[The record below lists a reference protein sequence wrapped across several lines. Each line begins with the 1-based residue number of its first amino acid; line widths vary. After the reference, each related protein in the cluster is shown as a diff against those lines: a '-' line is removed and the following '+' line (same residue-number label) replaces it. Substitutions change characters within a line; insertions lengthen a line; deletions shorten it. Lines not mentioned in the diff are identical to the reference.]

1 MSDKW
6 VDWSKN
12 VRSKDY
18 RGSSSFATFMIIG
31 PVCFF
36 LGILFAEFPYDFPL
50 LWTSD
55 PIEPTYLDQ
64 LETHLKFVHQSP
76 PLISRMLSIMIGTGF
91 CGFFIKLFR
100 ASESNMLFDG
110 ASLVLY
116 VIGVGVYVANIVK
129 GLRFVSAGIWHA
141 PDFAANLAPS
151 SSGNAQDAEG
161 HIILGREDSLK
172 VMAASNTILALVLV
186 GVLVLQAGQWYAERK
201 DNEEYE
207 RAQNDAAAA
216 AGQEKNAN
224 GSSNSNS
231 NGPSSP
237 TTAAEKRAS
246 KKRQ

>member
-1 MSDKW
+1 MPDKW

-18 RGSSSFATFMIIG
+18 RGSSSFATFLIIG

-55 PIEPTYLDQ
+55 PIEPSYLDQ

-76 PLISRMLSIMIGTGF
+76 ALISRILSIMIGTGF
-91 CGFFIKLFR
+91 CGFFVKLFK

-116 VIGVGVYVANIVK
+116 VIGVGVYIANIVK
-129 GLRFVSAGIWHA
+129 GLRFVSAGIWHL
-141 PDFAANLAPS
+141 PDFAGNLP
-151 SSGNAQDAEG
+151 QQRDADG
-161 HIILGREDSLK
+161 RIILGREDSLK

-207 RAQNDAAAA
+207 RAAQHETSAAGAAAN
-216 AGQEKNAN
+216 GQEKTAGN
-224 GSSNSNS
+224 SNSS
-231 NGPSSP
+231 NGPSNSP
-237 TTAAEKRAS
+237 ATAAERRAS
-246 KKRQ
+246 KKKQ

>member
-1 MSDKW
+1 MPDKW

-55 PIEPTYLDQ
+55 PIAPTYLDQ

-91 CGFFIKLFR
+91 CGFFIKLFK

-129 GLRFVSAGIWHA
+129 GLRFVSAGIWHL
-141 PDFAANLAPS
+141 PDFAGNLP
-151 SSGNAQDAEG
+151 QQRDAEG
-161 HIILGREDSLK
+161 RIILGREDSLK

-207 RAQNDAAAA
+207 RDAAAA
-216 AGQEKNAN
+216 AAAAANGQEKNAGN
-224 GSSNSNS
+224 GNSANGLSSS
-231 NGPSSP
+231 
-237 TTAAEKRAS
+237 TAAEKRAS
-246 KKRQ
+246 KKKQ

>member
-1 MSDKW
+1 MPEKW

-55 PIEPTYLDQ
+55 PIEPSYLDQ

-91 CGFFIKLFR
+91 LGFFIKLFK

-129 GLRFVSAGIWHA
+129 GLRFVSAGIWHS
-141 PDFAANLAPS
+141 PDFPANNLQGGGAAAAAAAPS
-151 SSGNAQDAEG
+151 HDAEG
-161 HIILGREDSLK
+161 RIILGREDSLK
-172 VMAASNTILALVLV
+172 VMAASNTILALVFL

-201 DNEEYE
+201 DNEEFE
-207 RAQNDAAAA
+207 RAERDA
-216 AGQEKNAN
+216 AGQQERNAGN
-224 GSSNSNS
+224 GAT
-231 NGPSSP
+231 GPATP
-237 TTAAEKRAS
+237 AEKRAN

>member
-1 MSDKW
+1 MADKW

-55 PIEPTYLDQ
+55 PIAPSYLDQ

-91 CGFFIKLFR
+91 CGFFIKLFK

-116 VIGVGVYVANIVK
+116 VIGVGVYIANIVK

-141 PDFAANLAPS
+141 PDFAGNLPPAAAAAAAATADSPM
-151 SSGNAQDAEG
+151 
-161 HIILGREDSLK
+161 ILGREDSLK

-186 GVLVLQAGQWYAERK
+186 GVLVLQAGQWYAEHK

-207 RAQNDAAAA
+207 REKRDAAAA
-216 AGQEKNAN
+216 AEQKSANGN
-224 GSSNSNS
+224 GSS
-231 NGPSSP
+231 SSP
-237 TTAAEKRAS
+237 PTAAEKRAN
-246 KKRQ
+246 KKKQ

>member
-1 MSDKW
+1 MADKW

-55 PIEPTYLDQ
+55 PIAPSYLDQ

-91 CGFFIKLFR
+91 CGFFIKLFK

-116 VIGVGVYVANIVK
+116 VIGVGVYIANIVK

-141 PDFAANLAPS
+141 PDFAGNLPPAAAAAAATADSPM
-151 SSGNAQDAEG
+151 
-161 HIILGREDSLK
+161 ILGREDSLK

-186 GVLVLQAGQWYAERK
+186 GVLVLQAGQWYAEHK

-207 RAQNDAAAA
+207 REKRDAAAA
-216 AGQEKNAN
+216 AEHKSANGN
-224 GSSNSNS
+224 GSS
-231 NGPSSP
+231 SSP
-237 TTAAEKRAS
+237 PTAAEKRAN
-246 KKRQ
+246 KKKQ

>member
-1 MSDKW
+1 MPEKW

-18 RGSSSFATFMIIG
+18 RGSASFATFMIIG

-55 PIEPTYLDQ
+55 PIAPSYLDQ
-64 LETHLKFVHQSP
+64 LEAHLKFVHQSP

-91 CGFFIKLFR
+91 LGFFIKLFK

-116 VIGVGVYVANIVK
+116 VIGVGVYIANIVK
-129 GLRFVSAGIWHA
+129 GLRFVTAGVWHQPGFDPA
-141 PDFAANLAPS
+141 AAAAAANPDGPLV
-151 SSGNAQDAEG
+151 
-161 HIILGREDSLK
+161 LGREDSLK
-172 VMAASNTILALVLV
+172 VMAASNTILALVLL

-207 RAQNDAAAA
+207 RAEHEAAVA
-216 AGQEKNAN
+216 QEKNGA
-224 GSSNSNS
+224 
-231 NGPSSP
+231 SSP
-237 TTAAEKRAS
+237 TTASERRAN
-246 KKRQ
+246 KKKQ

>member
-1 MSDKW
+1 MPDKW

-55 PIEPTYLDQ
+55 PIEPSYLDQ

-91 CGFFIKLFR
+91 CGFFIKLFK

-116 VIGVGVYVANIVK
+116 VIGVGVYIANIVK

-141 PDFAANLAPS
+141 ADFAGNLPPS
-151 SSGNAQDAEG
+151 AQTPQDTDG
-161 HIILGREDSLK
+161 RIVLGREDSLK

-207 RAQNDAAAA
+207 RVERETAEQ
-216 AGQEKNAN
+216 GKNAN
-224 GSSNSNS
+224 
-231 NGPSSP
+231 NGASSP

-246 KKRQ
+246 KKKQ

>member
-1 MSDKW
+1 MPEKW
-6 VDWSKN
+6 VDWSKS

-50 LWTSD
+50 LWTSV
-55 PIEPTYLDQ
+55 PIQSDYLDQ

-76 PLISRMLSIMIGTGF
+76 PLISRMLTIMIGTGF
-91 CGFFIKLFR
+91 LGFFIKLFK

-116 VIGVGVYVANIVK
+116 VIGVGVYIANIVK

-141 PDFAANLAPS
+141 EDYQGNLPAS
-151 SSGNAQDAEG
+151 AQKLQEIG
-161 HIILGREDSLK
+161 GRMVLGREDSLK

-201 DNEEYE
+201 DNEEFFE
-207 RAQNDAAAA
+207 REAAEH
-216 AGQEKNAN
+216 EKNAS
-224 GSSNSNS
+224 GISGTSSIT
-231 NGPSSP
+231 P
-237 TTAAEKRAS
+237 AEKRAN
-246 KKRQ
+246 KKKQ